1 MIEGETLE
9 KPESRM
15 RLGDLLI
22 REKLLT
28 EKQLENALQRQKA
41 TGRKLGEILIHD
53 NFVKEKDIIRVL
65 QIQLKIPYVEL
76 EDINFDSSLSEI
88 VSEALSRKYNLVPI
102 KKHENKI
109 IIAMSDPLN
118 IFAIDDIR
126 MATGLKVE
134 TVIAMT
140 DAVNLAIDKLY
151 TNQKAEKAV
160 EDFTKELQDRTEVM
174 DLDLE
179 MIDGINKAPIVQL
192 VNTIVEQAVTMKASD
207 IHIEPFEKVVRIRY
221 RVDGELQTKMNP
233 SKATHGAI
241 VTRIKIMCNLDIA
254 ERRKPQD
261 GRYEYNKDGKIV
273 DLRISII
280 PTVFGEKI
288 VMRLLD
294 RGSFLLTKRQLG
306 FSETNLELFE
316 NIIHAPHGIILVTG
330 PTGSGKTTTL
340 YTILSELNKE
350 NKNIITLEDPVEYR
364 MDGVNQVQVNTKVGV
379 SFADGL
385 RSILRQDPNIIMIG
399 EIRDAETAQI
409 AIRAAITG
417 HLVISTL
424 HTNDAASTVSRLLDM
439 EIEPYLLSSALLG
452 IVSQRLVR
460 RICEN
465 CKEEYEIDELERKIL
480 GAYGVRTLY
489 RGAGCNKCGGT
500 GFKGRIGIHEILT
513 VDKSIKSLMEGHA
526 TNQDI
531 KEEAI
536 KKGMIDIAE
545 NCKELVLEGITT
557 ISEYSRVIYSID

>member
-1 MIEGETLE
+1 MENIGL
-9 KPESRM
+9 RM

-28 EKQLENALQRQKA
+28 EKQLEIALNRQKA
-41 TGRKLGEILIHD
+41 TGRKLGEILTND

-76 EDINFDSSLSEI
+76 EEVVFDSQLTQI
-88 VSEALSRKYNLVPI
+88 VSEALARKYNLVPI
-102 KKHENKI
+102 KQYDDKI
-109 IIAMSDPLN
+109 VIAMSDPLN
-118 IFAIDDIR
+118 IFAIDDVRI
-126 MATGLKVE
+126 ATGFKVE

-151 TNQKAEKAV
+151 TRQKAEQAV
-160 EDFTKELQDRTEVM
+160 EDFTKQLGTQNSDELEAEM
-174 DLDLE
+174 DIME
-179 MIDGINKAPIVQL
+179 SINKAPIVQL
-192 VNTIVEQAVTMKASD
+192 VNSIIDQAVIMRASD
-207 IHIEPFEKVVRIRY
+207 IHIEPFEKIVRIRY
-221 RVDGELQTKMNP
+221 RIDGELQTRMNP

-261 GRYEYNKDGKIV
+261 GRYEYTKEGQII

-288 VMRLLD
+288 VIRLLD
-294 RGSFLLTKRQLG
+294 RSSFLLSKRQLG
-306 FSETNLELFE
+306 FSEGNLEVFE
-316 NIIHAPHGIILVTG
+316 QIIHAPHGIILVTG

-340 YTILSELNKE
+340 YTVLNELNTE
-350 NKNIITLEDPVEYR
+350 RQNIITLEDPVEYR
-364 MDGVNQVQVNTKVGV
+364 MDGVNQVQVNPKAGV
-379 SFADGL
+379 NFTEGL

-424 HTNDAASTVSRLLDM
+424 HTNDAASTISRLLDM
-439 EIEPYLLSSALLG
+439 GIESYLLSSALVG

-460 RICEN
+460 KICEN
-465 CKEEYEIDELERKIL
+465 CKESYEIDDSEKNVINTFNI
-480 GAYGVRTLY
+480 RTLW
-489 RGAGCNKCGGT
+489 RGRGCSKCHGT
-500 GFKGRIGIHEILT
+500 GYKGRIGIHEIIT
-513 VDKSIKSLMEGHA
+513 IDKDIKLLMEGHA
-526 TNQDI
+526 STVEI
-531 KEEAI
+531 KEAAI

-545 NCKELVLEGITT
+545 NCRELVLEGITT
-557 ISEYSRVIYSID
+557 VAEYSRVIYSID